1 MKHRE
6 GQDMQVGA
14 QEGRA
19 RETCCEHHS
28 HPEPRTAHFPESVPL
43 THLGPQVDHTFSHL
57 STNS

>member
-1 MKHRE
+1 
-6 GQDMQVGA
+6 MQVGA

-43 THLGPQVDHTFSHL
+43 THLGPQVDHTL
-57 STNS
+57 SLTCLQTLDQAPTVY